1 MLRGIGANFL
11 HQRSGIRPREAFS
24 SSLRRMF
31 RARIRHAVRLCF
43 GFFAL
48 AMLLVTWRAEADS
61 AKRIYAGIYLRDVTS
76 FDQKNGVFDADV
88 ELWAKWMGDF
98 DKDKLV
104 LTNAATVEQTFL
116 EEEHDGDWHSARW
129 RVRGT
134 FRGQFPLQRF
144 PFDNQTI
151 AILLELPERHGEL
164 TADLAASGMAERF
177 SITGWH
183 YDQSF
188 RPTHVSAKY
197 ASDLGAVTGEGEPT
211 TVHRVG
217 FEVVLKRPL
226 LMVALKFF
234 LPLGII
240 GLVALFA
247 LFLAPDLVD
256 ARTSIGVTALLAC
269 FAFQFT
275 ISDSMPSVAYM
286 TVADSLFVVGYILCT
301 IALSISVI
309 GYGLTRKG
317 REAMARRIDRIAQCI
332 LPTSVALSVFV
343 VMPPAEHA
351 APRQIDPEPTVTRE
365 KTQKDVLRVG
375 TSALPTIFSSLLSDG
390 IFGSIARA
398 KDHGE
403 REPTLVETVP
413 GVSSDA
419 LQFLPGGPMVVHWRL
434 REEAK
439 WSDGTPLSA
448 ADICFGVEM
457 SSAKERKTEC
467 KVVGTQEAVITY
479 DERTARSL
487 EPPFF
492 MPKHVFGPIYAEK
505 GYEPTREV
513 QRKTPSPS
521 LGAFRVVE
529 FVPEERLV
537 VERNPHF
544 RGPPANF
551 SRIEVKKYADREAL
565 IKAFEN
571 DEIDLLV
578 PNSITPD
585 QAAELAKRR
594 SDAVMIKPS
603 NLLVFLQPDLSLP
616 AFRNRETRRALLQSI
631 DRVRIS
637 REVYGEAGRI
647 AHAPLSKGL
656 PKGVVETNYDPEAA
670 KKVLESVANSIS
682 GLVLSHNKS
691 PVDTKV
697 AQIIQENLA
706 AVGINVSLKPLD
718 TIYPLYK
725 KASHGGLVLY
735 AVRAMRGG
743 APQMYWSLPVDD
755 GQYRDELR
763 NVAYDDTIAT
773 IASREKRAL
782 YPERREA
789 LQNALLVAFSDRL
802 PMLPIVFAAER
813 LVVRPNLRGWE
824 HDTVQDFGQGI
835 DGWYFVDPAK

>member
-1 MLRGIGANFL
+1 
-11 HQRSGIRPREAFS
+11 
-24 SSLRRMF
+24 MF
-31 RARIRHAVRLCF
+31 RGRAGQAVRLCF
-43 GFFAL
+43 ALCAL
-48 AMLLVTWRAEADS
+48 AMLLVTWRAEADA
-61 AKRIYAGIYLRDVTS
+61 AKRIYAGIYLRDITS
-76 FDQKNGVFDADV
+76 FDQKNGVFDADID
-88 ELWAKWMGDF
+88 LWAKWMGEF

-116 EEEHDGDWHSARW
+116 EEERDGDWHSARW

-144 PFDNQTI
+144 PFDTQTI
-151 AILLELPERHGEL
+151 AITLELPERHGEL

-183 YDQSF
+183 YDQAF
-188 RPTHVSAKY
+188 RPTRVSAKY

-211 TVHRVG
+211 TVNRVG

-286 TVADSLFVVGYILCT
+286 TVADSLFVVGYVLCT
-301 IALSISVI
+301 LALSISVI

-317 REAMARRIDRIAQCI
+317 REAAARRIDRMARFL
-332 LPTSVALSVFV
+332 LPTSVAIVVVV
-343 VMPPAEHA
+343 VMPPAELP
-351 APRQIDPEPTVTRE
+351 APRQIDPEPTAARE
-365 KTQKDVLRVG
+365 KTQRDVLRVG

-390 IFGSIARA
+390 IFGSIARS
-398 KDHGE
+398 KNHGE

-419 LQFLPGGPMVVHWRL
+419 LQFLPGGQMVVRWRL
-434 REEAK
+434 REGTK
-439 WSDGTPLSA
+439 WSDGRALSA
-448 ADICFGVEM
+448 EDICFGIAM
-457 SSAKERKTEC
+457 SSARERKTEC
-467 KVVGTQEAVITY
+467 KVVGTQEAVISY
-479 DERTARSL
+479 DERTASSL
-487 EPPFF
+487 EPPSF
-492 MPKHVFGPIYAEK
+492 MPKHIFGSIYAEK
-505 GYEPTREV
+505 GYEATREV

-521 LGAFRVVE
+521 LGAYRVVE

-565 IKAFEN
+565 VKAFELG
-571 DEIDLLV
+571 EVDLLV

-585 QAAELAKRR
+585 QAAELAKRKPEAAFVR
-594 SDAVMIKPS
+594 PS

-616 AFRNRETRRALLQSI
+616 VFQNRETRRALLLAI
-631 DRVRIS
+631 DRARIS
-637 REVYGEAGRI
+637 REVYGEAGRV
-647 AHAPLSKGL
+647 AHAPIAKDL
-656 PKGVVETNYDPEAA
+656 PKGIIETKYDPEAA
-670 KKVLESVANSIS
+670 KKSLETAANSIT

-706 AVGINVSLKPLD
+706 AVGITVSLKPLD
-718 TIYPLYK
+718 AVYPLYK
-725 KASHGGLVLY
+725 KAQHGGLVLY
-735 AVRAMRGG
+735 AVRAARGG
-743 APQMYWSLPVDD
+743 NAQRYWNLPVDD
-755 GQYRDELR
+755 GQIRDELR
-763 NVAYDDTIAT
+763 NAAYDDAIAT
-773 IASREKRAL
+773 LVSREKRAL

-789 LQNALLVAFSDRL
+789 LQDALLVAFSERL
-802 PMLPIVFAAER
+802 PMLPVVFAAER
-813 LVVRPNLRGWE
+813 MVVRPNLRGWE
-824 HDTVQDFGQGI
+824 HDSVQDFGQGI
-835 DGWYFVDPAK
+835 DGWYFVEETK